1 MGAALFADSAN
12 TVHSDCEGGGN
23 VGSDRAGS
31 GSEGSGRVGGGR
43 VGSVYVGSG
52 SRVGGGCVSPSAT
65 SSSLWSHSN
74 SAVSPGTRDLLDL
87 ADLTLSEASEWRR
100 IHEVSAESYNDTCQY
115 HKYDDTTTIDWFTR
129 WE

>member
-1 MGAALFADSAN
+1 MFADSAN
-12 TVHSDCEGGGN
+12 TVHSGCEDGGS
-23 VGSDRAGS
+23 VGD
-31 GSEGSGRVGGGR
+31 GRVGSAYVGGVGG

-87 ADLTLSEASEWRR
+87 ADSTLSEASEWRR

-115 HKYDDTTTIDWFTR
+115 HKYDDTTTID
-129 WE
+129 